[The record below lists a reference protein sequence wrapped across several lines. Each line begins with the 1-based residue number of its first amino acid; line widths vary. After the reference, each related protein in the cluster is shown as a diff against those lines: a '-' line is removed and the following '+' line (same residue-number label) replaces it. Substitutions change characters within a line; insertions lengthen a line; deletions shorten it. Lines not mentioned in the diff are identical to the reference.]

1 MPSTRALSK
10 NLSGLIQSKAT
21 RLSWQV
27 ITSLRPRPV
36 PEGAL
41 LILLLMVVGS
51 FTIEAI
57 SPFETLRGS
66 PRDRLLSPEVQW
78 DFWNGHLLGTDQQGR
93 DVFLRILVGARF
105 SLLIA
110 GSVVG
115 IAGVIG
121 LALGMIAG
129 YNRGFIEAF
138 IMRLTDAVLALPVIL
153 AALVLA
159 TLYQPSVLLV
169 IIALAINLWAG
180 YARLIRGE
188 TLTVMG
194 RDFIKLARIA
204 GAGPVRIMFKHVLPH
219 VVNTWVVLLTLQ
231 LGTAIL
237 AESSL
242 SFLGAGIPPPNPA
255 WGIMAAEGRRY
266 IRDAWW
272 VALFPGVAIMLV
284 VLSFNLVGDWLRD
297 RLDPRLQ

>member
-1 MPSTRALSK
+1 MESLTALTHS
-10 NLSGLIQSKAT
+10 SAA
-21 RLSWQV
+21 RLVWTV
-27 ITSLRPRPV
+27 IKGIRPRPV

-41 LILLLMVVGS
+41 LVLAFLLIGS

-66 PRDRLLSPEVQW
+66 PRDRLMGPDLQW
-78 DFWNGHLLGTDQQGR
+78 DFWNAHLLGTDQQGR
-93 DVFLRILVGARF
+93 DVFVRVLVGARF

-110 GSVVG
+110 SSVVG

-121 LALGMIAG
+121 LVLGMVAG
-129 YNRGFIEAF
+129 YNRGIIEALL
-138 IMRLTDAVLALPVIL
+138 MRITDAVLAMPVIL

-159 TLYQPSVLLV
+159 VLYRPSVLLV
-169 IIALAINLWAG
+169 IIALSINLWAG

-188 TLTVMG
+188 TLTVMS
-194 RDFIKLARIA
+194 RDFIKLARVA
-204 GAGPVRIMFKHVLPH
+204 GAGPIRIMARHVMPH
-219 VVNTWVVLLTLQ
+219 VINTWVVLVTLQ

-242 SFLGAGIPPPNPA
+242 SFLGAGVPPPKPA

-266 IRDAWW
+266 IQDAWW
-272 VALFPGVAIMLV
+272 VSLFPGIAIMTV

-297 RLDPRLQ
+297 RLDPQLQ